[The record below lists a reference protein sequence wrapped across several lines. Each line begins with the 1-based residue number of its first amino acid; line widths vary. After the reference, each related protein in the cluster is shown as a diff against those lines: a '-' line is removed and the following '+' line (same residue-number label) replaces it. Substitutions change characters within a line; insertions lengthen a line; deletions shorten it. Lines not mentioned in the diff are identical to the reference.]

1 MKMMVNYA
9 HDFLKEIMSNQD
21 IAVDF
26 TMGNGH
32 DTLFLAKHAKQVYA
46 FDIQRTALEKTA
58 KRLEEAGLNAAFL
71 TLDQVAEVRHR
82 PGVYLIEDDHAF
94 CRQYLPYF
102 KAGIFNLGYL
112 PGQKHEITTL
122 AKTTLIALK
131 DALDLLIPGGR
142 IVLVVYPGHE
152 AGRLESQAIDCFVQ
166 ALDGHDYQVMSL
178 SMANKHQSPYLV
190 VIEKV
195 QR

>member
-102 KAGIFNLGYL
+102 KAGIF
-112 PGQKHEITTL
+112 
-122 AKTTLIALK
+122 TTLIALK

>member
-9 HDFLKEIMSNQD
+9 HDFLKEIISAND
-21 IAVDF
+21 IVVDF

-32 DTLFLAKHAKQVYA
+32 DTLFLAKCAKQVYA
-46 FDIQRTALEKTA
+46 FDIQHVAIEKTSQLLR
-58 KRLEEAGLNAAFL
+58 KERFVPYLL
-71 TLDQVAEVRHR
+71 TLDQVADVKNQS
-82 PGVYLIEDDHAF
+82 GVYLIEDSHAS

-112 PGQKHEITTL
+112 PGNKHETTTL
-122 AKTTLIALK
+122 ASSTLIALK

-142 IVLVVYPGHE
+142 LALVVYPGHE
-152 AGRLESQAIDCFVQ
+152 AGKEESLVLNQFVQ
-166 ALDGHDYQVMSL
+166 ALDGHDYQVL
-178 SMANKHQSPYLV
+178 SMNMVNKHLSPYLI

-195 QR
+195 KR